1 MCIGVSRIFGED
13 CGFKNFNLNLILT
26 CNISLITLLVFVT
39 GAVAV
44 VFLKRLEIIREHKI
58 QDGDVNKNVKCE
70 FMVFQSSS
78 QLLFQLTYFVKCR

>member
-26 CNISLITLLVFVT
+26 CNISLITMLVFVT
-39 GAVAV
+39 GAVTIA
-44 VFLKRLEIIREHKI
+44 
-58 QDGDVNKNVKCE
+58 GDVNKNVKCE
-70 FMVFQSSS
+70 FMVFQSPS

>member
-13 CGFKNFNLNLILT
+13 CGLKNFNLNLILT

-44 VFLKRLEIIREHKI
+44 VFFKEIR
-58 QDGDVNKNVKCE
+58 N
-70 FMVFQSSS
+70 
-78 QLLFQLTYFVKCR
+78 Y